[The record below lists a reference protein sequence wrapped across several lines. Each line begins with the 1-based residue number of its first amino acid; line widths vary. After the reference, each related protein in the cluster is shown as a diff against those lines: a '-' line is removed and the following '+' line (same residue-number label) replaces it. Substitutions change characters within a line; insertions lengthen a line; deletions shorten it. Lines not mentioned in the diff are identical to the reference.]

1 MRKTFVQVASSVLEQ
16 NNNSSLLLGDIGVFG
31 FRDMLAKY
39 PERVMNIGIL
49 EQSMIG
55 VAAGMS
61 SEGVIPTVHTIAP
74 FIVERAYEQI
84 KLDFGYQAL
93 AGNLVSVG
101 ASFDYAALGC
111 THHCPADVNLISN
124 IPTANIFIPG
134 HPNEFARMYL
144 SNWDNGQLNY
154 FRLSESKNREEFLVE
169 IGESVRIQN
178 GEKAIVIA
186 VGPIL
191 DELLEVANQLDIEI
205 HYVNGF
211 KSNAEIKFDIQT
223 NSKVV
228 IFIEPYYSGQLAQST
243 WTTFAL
249 NKYSIHQIGVPKKF
263 IRKYGTYRNQL
274 EYLHLNSY
282 KLAERIKEILS
293 HESN

>member
-1 MRKTFVQVASSVLEQ
+1 MRKTFVKVASSVLNQ
-16 NNNSSLLLGDIGVFG
+16 NSNSSLLLGDRGVFG
-31 FRDMLAKY
+31 FREMLANY

-84 KLDFGYQAL
+84 KVDFGYQSQ

-111 THHCPADVNLISN
+111 THHCPADVNLMAN
-124 IPTANIFIPG
+124 IPGSNIFIPG
-134 HPNEFARMYL
+134 HPDEFEKMYL
-144 SNWDNGQLNY
+144 SNWNNGQLNY
-154 FRLSESKNREEFLVE
+154 FRLSESKNRQEFPIE
-169 IGESVRIQN
+169 IGQSIRVKN
-178 GEKAIVIA
+178 GKKATVIA

-191 DELLEVANQLDIEI
+191 DELLDAANGLDIEV

-211 KSNAEIKFDIQT
+211 KSDTEIEFDIQ
-223 NSKVV
+223 NQSKVV
-228 IFIEPYYSGQLAQST
+228 IFIEPYYSGQLMQSS
-243 WTTFAL
+243 WETFAV
-249 NKYSIHQIGVPKKF
+249 NQYSIHQIGVPKKF
-263 IRKYGTYRNQL
+263 IRKYGTYSDQL
-274 EYLHLNSY
+274 DYLGLNSN
-282 KLAERIKEILS
+282 KLSERIKRILS
-293 HESN
+293 DESD

>member
-1 MRKTFVQVASSVLEQ
+1 MQVASAVLDQ
-16 NNNSSLLLGDIGVFG
+16 NMNASLLLGDIGVFG
-31 FRDMLAKY
+31 FREMLANH
-39 PERVMNIGIL
+39 PDRVMNIGIL
-49 EQSMIG
+49 EQSMIS

-84 KLDFGYQAL
+84 KVDFGYQAL

-111 THHCPADVNLISN
+111 THHCPADVNLMSN
-124 IPTANIFIPG
+124 IPDSNIFIPG
-134 HPNEFARMYL
+134 HPDEFAKMYL
-144 SNWDNGQLNY
+144 SNWNNGQLNY
-154 FRLSESKNREEFLVE
+154 FRLSESKNREELPIE
-169 IGESVRIQN
+169 IGQSIRVQN

-191 DELLEVANQLDIEI
+191 DELLDAASDLDIEV

-211 KSNAEIKFDIQT
+211 KSDAEIKFDIQ
-223 NSKVV
+223 NKSKVV
-228 IFIEPYYSGQLAQST
+228 IFIEPYYSGQLLQSS
-243 WTTFAL
+243 WTTFAV
-249 NKYSIHQIGVPKKF
+249 NQYSIHQIGVPRKF

-274 EYLHLNSY
+274 EYLGLNSN
-282 KLAERIKEILS
+282 KLAERIREILS

>member
-16 NNNSSLLLGDIGVFG
+16 NKNASLLLGDIGVFG
-31 FRDMLAKY
+31 FREMLANY
-39 PERVMNIGIL
+39 PQRVMNIGIL
-49 EQSMIG
+49 EQSMIS

-84 KLDFGYQAL
+84 KVDFGYQSL

-134 HPNEFARMYL
+134 HPNEFERMYL
-144 SNWDNGQLNY
+144 GNWDNGQLNY
-154 FRLSESKNREEFLVE
+154 FRLSESKNRKDFPIE
-169 IGESVRIQN
+169 IGESVRIQS
-178 GEKAIVIA
+178 GKKAIVVA

-191 DELLEVANQLDIEI
+191 EELLEVANDLDIEI

-211 KSNAEIKFDIQT
+211 KSDAEIKFDIQT
-223 NSKVV
+223 KSKVV
-228 IFIEPYYSGQLAQST
+228 IFIEPYYSGQLAQSS
-243 WTTFAL
+243 WGTFAS
-249 NKYSIHQIGVPKKF
+249 NQYSIHQIGVPKKF
-263 IRKYGTYRNQL
+263 IRKYGTYRDQL
-274 EYLHLNSY
+274 EYLDLSSS
-282 KLAERIKEILS
+282 KLAKRIKEIIS